1 MAILRVKG
9 IRSWSPRSYTL
20 THHTKGGKEVLC
32 GYHYNYAIFHSWSSK
47 NNAADYEDIMTG

>member
-20 THHTKGGKEVLC
+20 THHTKGGTEVLC
-32 GYHYNYAIFHSWSSK
+32 GHHYNI
-47 NNAADYEDIMTG
+47 IMLYFTAGHQRIMLLTMKTL